1 MTDKKLVNGE
11 LVDLTPEDIAQR
23 EAEEQEWAIKQEKQ
37 KREDQIN
44 IIKQKLEELDK
55 KSIRSLREGN
65 TERINKLETEAK
77 ALRTE
82 LQSLL

>member
-1 MTDKKLVNGE
+1 MKKLVNGIE
-11 LVDLTPEDIAQR
+11 VELTPEEIAQR

-44 IIKQKLEELDK
+44 IIKQKLDELDK

-65 TERINKLETEAK
+65 IERIGKLEQEAIK
-77 ALRTE
+77 LRTE
-82 LQSLL
+82 LQSL